1 MSAMSYLCPGNGGV
15 YAATRFLLVS
25 LVLGALGGVVAC
37 GKDPVSPP
45 TAVLQP
51 DLLVTDTWL
60 APRLNDPSVV
70 VLHIGTDAVYR
81 AAHVP
86 GARLVL
92 SSALAVDRNGLPAEL
107 PDAATLD
114 ALFEAAGVSDGSHVV
129 LTGDGPLNAAR
140 GFFTLDYLGHQRVSM
155 LDGGLA
161 GWRAAGRPIE
171 TTVTTVARGAFTPR
185 VQSARLVD
193 ADWVSVRLNRSGVAL
208 VDVRTNPEY
217 TGEVAASALIPRPG
231 HIPSARNV
239 FWRTLEVSDTDRRLK
254 PEAMLRELLEGAGA
268 APGTSVVTYC
278 STGVQSSMGYFAARY
293 LGYDVKLYDGS
304 FIDWSQRLQL
314 PVTKGAAP

>member
-1 MSAMSYLCPGNGGV
+1 MSQMSRSCTGNGGGA
-15 YAATRFLLVS
+15 AATRLLAA
-25 LVLGALGGVVAC
+25 LTLGALVGVVAC
-37 GKDPVSPP
+37 GEDPVSPP

-51 DLLVTDTWL
+51 DLLVSDTWL
-60 APRLNDPSVV
+60 ASRLNDPSVV
-70 VLHIGTDAVYR
+70 VLHIGTDAQYR

-92 SSALAVDRNGLPAEL
+92 SSALAVERNGLPAEL

-129 LTGDGPLNAAR
+129 LTGDGPLVAAR

-161 GWRAAGRPIE
+161 GWRAAGRLIE
-171 TTVTTVARGAFTPR
+171 TAVPTVARGAFTPR
-185 VQSARLVD
+185 GQSARLVD
-193 ADWVSVRLNRSGVAL
+193 ADWVATRLNRSGVAL
-208 VDVRTNPEY
+208 VDVRTTAEY
-217 TGEVAASALIPRPG
+217 TGEVAGNALILRPG
-231 HIPSARNV
+231 HIPGARNV
-239 FWRTLEVSDTDRRLK
+239 FWRTLQVSDTDQRLK
-254 PEAMLRELLEGAGA
+254 PEAGLRALLEGAGA

-278 STGVQSSMGYFAARY
+278 STGVQSSLGYFVARY

-304 FIDWSQRLQL
+304 FIDWSQRMQL
-314 PVTKGAAP
+314 PVTTGAAP